1 MNPMLKR
8 DKTAFGNTGHCII
21 YVKIGTLGEILMSLG
36 VRERERSLLNMGP
49 RQTTSSL
56 TELFLA

>member
-8 DKTAFGNTGHCII
+8 DEIAFGNSGHCII
-21 YVKIGTLGEILMSLG
+21 HIKIETLGEMLMNLG

-49 RQTTSSL
+49 R
-56 TELFLA
+56 

>member
-8 DKTAFGNTGHCII
+8 DETTFGNTSHYII
-21 YVKIGTLGEILMSLG
+21 HVKIETLEEMLMSLG